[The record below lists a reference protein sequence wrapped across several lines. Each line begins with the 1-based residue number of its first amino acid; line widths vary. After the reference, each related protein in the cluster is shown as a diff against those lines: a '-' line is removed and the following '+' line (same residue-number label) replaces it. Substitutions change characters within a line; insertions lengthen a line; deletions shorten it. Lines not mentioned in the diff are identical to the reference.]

1 MEPNDLRE
9 DWIGMLAKT
18 GYGNQSEKSSAGTSE
33 QPMSVKPMD
42 IPSTTQI
49 RDRGLSPGGES
60 RIPWGE
66 FVPKRESP

>member
-1 MEPNDLRE
+1 
-9 DWIGMLAKT
+9 
-18 GYGNQSEKSSAGTSE
+18 
-33 QPMSVKPMD
+33 VKPMD